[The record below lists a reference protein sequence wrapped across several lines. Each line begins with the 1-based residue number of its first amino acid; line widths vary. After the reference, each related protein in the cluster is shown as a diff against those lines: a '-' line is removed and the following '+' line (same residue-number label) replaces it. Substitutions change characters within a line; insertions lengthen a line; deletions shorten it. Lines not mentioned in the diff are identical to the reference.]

1 MAAFIPETLDYSIHT
16 ASEKTF
22 FNCLKEQLFDDDN
35 YTVFFSVPWVTR
47 DGKNNLRGEADFI
60 ICNRKYGFLVVE
72 VKGGFGL
79 TVSNRQFYIE
89 EINGDKRLLKVLPS
103 KQAASNMQY
112 FIKTAEKA
120 LNKKLTCVA
129 GYCVAFPNFHIQE
142 DLGTDCPE
150 VLTISINDM
159 SKLKEKI
166 ESIFEYWKSKSY
178 NFTNKEHNELV
189 NMLNK
194 EKAFKFS
201 FKSQIQANDKKLNE
215 INRVQNHL
223 LDFIKHK
230 KKAAI
235 TGGAGTGKTWI
246 AIKKAI
252 SEVQKNKKVLYVC
265 FNRSLAEFLKY
276 KFLNEAPEI
285 DIKTFH
291 GLCEEIIGCE
301 PFKEFYGDPELKGIF
316 DKISKVENIDKYDSI
331 IVDEGQDFTDEWGM
345 VLESL
350 LNDVEQ
356 SIFYIF
362 YDEEQDIFGRNSL
375 KNYFADSGYIS
386 PMSYQLTE
394 NIRNTKQICEWCK
407 KNTGFGN
414 SMNANLV
421 SGVEPTVFEYTDAKN
436 IRKEVGKILY
446 DLTENHGVDPEQI
459 VVLSDRSLPKSV
471 FSDDQSAGN
480 YKITKDEA
488 TDKQE
493 VKFKT
498 IQSFKGLESDVVIY
512 LQHSH
517 ERMKLNYVGY
527 TRAKYILYVLKLVDN
542 GFDNS
547 I

>member
-1 MAAFIPETLDYSIHT
+1 MADFIPETSDYSNPT

-22 FNCLKEQLFDDDN
+22 FNFLKEQLFDDDN
-35 YTVFFSVPWVTR
+35 YTVFFSVPWVTS

-89 EINGDKRLLKVLPS
+89 ESNGDKRLLKVAPS

-112 FIKTAEKA
+112 FIKTA
-120 LNKKLTCVA
+120 
-129 GYCVAFPNFHIQE
+129 
-142 DLGTDCPE
+142 
-150 VLTISINDM
+150 
-159 SKLKEKI
+159 
-166 ESIFEYWKSKSY
+166 
-178 NFTNKEHNELV
+178 
-189 NMLNK
+189 
-194 EKAFKFS
+194 
-201 FKSQIQANDKKLNE
+201 
-215 INRVQNHL
+215 
-223 LDFIKHK
+223 
-230 KKAAI
+230 
-235 TGGAGTGKTWI
+235 
-246 AIKKAI
+246 
-252 SEVQKNKKVLYVC
+252 
-265 FNRSLAEFLKY
+265 
-276 KFLNEAPEI
+276 
-285 DIKTFH
+285 
-291 GLCEEIIGCE
+291 
-301 PFKEFYGDPELKGIF
+301 
-316 DKISKVENIDKYDSI
+316 
-331 IVDEGQDFTDEWGM
+331 DEGQDFTDEWGM

-386 PMSYQLTE
+386 PMPYQLTE

-407 KNTGFGN
+407 ENTGFGS

-471 FSDDQSAGN
+471 FADDLSAGN

-493 VKFKT
+493 IKFKT

-512 LQHSH
+512 LQHKH
-517 ERMKLNYVGY
+517 DRLKLNYVGY
-527 TRAKYILYVLKLVDN
+527 TRAKYILYVLKLTPK
-542 GFDNS
+542 
-547 I
+547 